1 MIRAELCHEA
11 IRLAALLAEHPSGDR
26 PRVHALLA
34 LSKKIQELNDA
45 DTSEAAEAARRT
57 SSKDVRTVSP
67 TTRMPYAAESLVIK

>member
-1 MIRAELCHEA
+1 LIRAELCHEA

-45 DTSEAAEAARRT
+45 NTSEARRGSAAH
-57 SSKDVRTVSP
+57 
-67 TTRMPYAAESLVIK
+67 